1 MDINISEYTPDVILP
16 QYKKTNYSLDL
27 ELAVIGKKNQ
37 QQQAA
42 LDTIDNLQQ
51 QSLNISMLNMEG
63 RERLDEYNQE
73 LKEKLSGDL
82 GDLTKPESQ
91 NKVADL
97 FQRIA
102 GDSELKKASRLS
114 QQYQLEFDSIQQ
126 MKASGRKDSGY
137 SSINEQVWLNWDNGY
152 YDFMQKKLSDVTSP
166 GFKPTK
172 YTPYKD
178 LRVPL
183 ANLSKLLHEDVVTRE
198 QQTLDAKGQPTGY
211 LTKHTYGGVS
221 PERVRALYEEQ
232 LGPDGIAQ
240 LETMSKY
247 EILKAR
253 NSGNIESLY
262 NQYRA
267 HSDKEKV
274 TYTNYGK
281 EMQQRLDYN
290 NSKLKQS
297 GLSEED
303 KQSILAENAA
313 YERNLKAVD
322 SNLKNI
328 DLAEKSPEDFMKLT
342 NDELLGYAYQINKA
356 EHIQNAVNAFSWK
369 KDLQTLDADTTYLAM
384 KKIDA
389 MLTQTRIRE
398 EGSNNRMKLSHTLKA
413 ASDKKSKEDN
423 PVWSDGDI
431 SKNSQDLLS
440 SYDRLRS
447 VQDAYAK
454 STDNLFEAPSF
465 DPSQLKEQKWKP
477 FFEQNKDNYYV
488 QMWDVFKT
496 STNLAY
502 DVNGNPKIESFRMWL
517 ADQEKSPNNL
527 TAAKVNQAQAN
538 RFVAD
543 YLTDELG
550 KVDGAIRAS
559 VAESK
564 NLIPYM
570 RTSDGQQLS
579 EQDFYAGKEA
589 YVWVPTQFKNPNGEY
604 RGNYMKKSLKEVV
617 YDYQNAGTIDE
628 VIDDGRFKTTVTK
641 PKPTYIDN
649 DPGLKQ
655 AISNYVSKST
665 DPALLSTLSNKLVQ
679 FQQFGY
685 SQTSD
690 PDEIAKYE
698 GQISSSAKVGS
709 DSFRTLLGSKGIET
723 IAIPK
728 GAGNKGIVKFKSEY
742 AKELADSGI
751 QLPTADGN
759 VMETVV
765 PGRAY
770 LFDTQPLD
778 ARDVMM
784 NLAAQNRPYVKTYKG
799 FKYEIKPQNDG
810 TKVVVVTN
818 PDGTTLPPQLGGNS
832 NTDINEVIRNV
843 EAYIN
848 TKK

>member
-91 NKVADL
+91 NRVADL

-102 GDSELKKASRLS
+102 GDTELKKASRLS

-253 NSGNIESLY
+253 NSGNIEGLY

-303 KQSILAENAA
+303 KQTILAENAA

-328 DLAEKSPEDFMKLT
+328 ELAEKSPDDFMKLT

-440 SYDRLRS
+440 SYDRLRG

-465 DPSQLKEQKWKP
+465 DPSQLKEQKWKS
-477 FFEQNKDNYYV
+477 FFDQNKDNYYV

-502 DVNGNPKIESFRMWL
+502 DANGNPKIESFRMWL

-527 TAAKVNQAQAN
+527 TAAKVSQAQSN

-550 KVDGAIRAS
+550 KIDGAIRAS
-559 VAESK
+559 VSESK
-564 NLIPYM
+564 NLLPYM

-617 YDYQNAGTIDE
+617 YDYQNAGTVDE
-628 VIDDGRFKTTVTK
+628 VIDDGRFKTTITK

-655 AISNYVSKST
+655 AISNYVEKST
-665 DPALLSTLSNKLVQ
+665 DPALLSTLSSKLVQ

-685 SQTSD
+685 TQTSD

-698 GQISSSAKVGS
+698 GQISSSTKVGS
-709 DSFRTLLGSKGIET
+709 ENFRTLLGSKGIET

-742 AKELADSGI
+742 AKELAESGI

-770 LFDTQPLD
+770 LFDTQPID

-784 NLAAQNRPYVKTYKG
+784 NLAAQNRPYTKTYKG

-848 TKK
+848 TRK